1 MDKWLTVRNHWYSR
15 QINTSTC
22 TVIVLLLLITLA
34 VALLSLASGKY
45 MLSLPEVIDALRSR
59 TIADNAFIV
68 SILRTPRMLMAL
80 LAGGAL
86 AVSGLLLQTIIRN
99 PLASPDIIGVTSGA
113 SATAVFFLSFM
124 TSWLSVQWLPL
135 AAMAGGF
142 AGATLVY
149 LLAWKSGISPTRL
162 ILVGVGISAVMVAC
176 TTMLLVFSPLSSTL
190 SAYVWLTGSVY
201 GARWHEVTTLCLW
214 LLPAAILLVALART
228 LAVNELDDALIIGLG
243 VSMERA
249 RLVLLALSVY
259 LAGAAIAYTG
269 ALGFVGLVAPHIARR
284 IGGKSGTSLIVV
296 TMLVGANMV
305 MIADLIGRTQFL
317 PLDLPAGIFVSAI
330 GAPFFIYLLLRS
342 RS

>member
-149 LLAWKSGISPTRL
+149 LLAWKSGISSTRL

-214 LLPAAILLVALART
+214 LLPAAILLIALART

-284 IGGKSGTSLIVV
+284 IGVKSGTSLIVV

>member
-1 MDKWLTVRNHWYSR
+1 MDKWLTLRNNWYSR
-15 QINTSTC
+15 QINTGTC
-22 TVIVLLLLITLA
+22 IVIALLLLFTLA
-34 VALLSLASGKY
+34 VVLLSLSSGKY
-45 MLSLPEVIDALRSR
+45 MLSLPEVMDALRSS
-59 TIADNAFIV
+59 TMVDNAFIV
-68 SILRTPRMLMAL
+68 SILRAPRMLMAL

-86 AVSGLLLQTIIRN
+86 AVAGLLLQTIIRN

-113 SATAVFFLSFM
+113 SATAVFFLAFM

-142 AGATLVY
+142 AGAALVY
-149 LLAWKSGISPTRL
+149 LLAWRRGVSPTRL
-162 ILVGVGISAVMVAC
+162 ILVGVGVSAVMVAC

-190 SAYVWLTGSVY
+190 TAYVWLTGSVY
-201 GARWHEVTTLCLW
+201 GARWHDITTLCLW
-214 LLPAAILLVALART
+214 LLPAAVLLLVLART
-228 LAVNELDDALIIGLG
+228 LTVNELDDALVIGLG
-243 VSMERA
+243 ISLERA
-249 RLVLLALSVY
+249 RLVLLTLSVY

-284 IGGKSGTSLIVV
+284 IGGKSGLSLIIV

-305 MIADLIGRTQFL
+305 MIADLIGRTLFL

-342 RS
+342 RA

>member
-1 MDKWLTVRNHWYSR
+1 MDKWLTVRNNWYSR

-22 TVIVLLLLITLA
+22 TVIVLLLLITMA

-45 MLSLPEVIDALRSR
+45 MLSLPEVFDALRSR

-68 SILRTPRMLMAL
+68 SILRAPRMLMAL

-142 AGATLVY
+142 AGAALVY
-149 LLAWKSGISPTRL
+149 LLAWKSGVSPTRL

-214 LLPAAILLVALART
+214 LLPAAVLLGALTRT

-243 VSMERA
+243 ISMERA

-284 IGGKSGTSLIVV
+284 IGGKSGASLVVV